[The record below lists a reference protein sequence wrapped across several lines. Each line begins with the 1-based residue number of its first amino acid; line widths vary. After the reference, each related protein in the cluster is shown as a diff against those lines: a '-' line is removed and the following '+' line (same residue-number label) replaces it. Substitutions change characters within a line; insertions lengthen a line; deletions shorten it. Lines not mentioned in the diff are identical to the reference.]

1 MDEETQKELVR
12 LAKQALT
19 VIAVGRRDENLLYS
33 LRDVIRR
40 IEAENGTNA

>member
-1 MDEETQKELVR
+1 MEEDQKELVR
-12 LAKQALT
+12 LAKQALA

-40 IEAENGTNA
+40 IEGENGTNA